1 MEEIMLYSSFA
12 ISIINLVVATIPVAF
27 HYFDWRKQLIMT
39 IAENEVTKE
48 NFKLTIVY
56 YNNGYKSMILANS
69 YISLNNRNKVNAF
82 TKDNMFASMKGMNP
96 IMLEGKKHCGIEI
109 EYPISDLSK
118 IENDIDIHVHTS
130 YVCFEGMYYTDN
142 SIVGMLNRNDEAPI
156 IVSVSHKSIE
166 LSKEQPIATMRGYI
180 ERLNS

>member
-1 MEEIMLYSSFA
+1 MIANIISSLSFIVSFIALYFS
-12 ISIINLVVATIPVAF
+12 LKPVLCKKKELF
-27 HYFDWRKQLIMT
+27 MT
-39 IAENEVTKE
+39 VAENGIDRDKIR
-48 NFKLTIVY
+48 LSIVY

-82 TKDNMFASMKGMNP
+82 AKDNMFASMKGMKP

-109 EYPISDLSK
+109 EYPISDLPK

-142 SIVGMLNRNDEAPI
+142 SIVGILNRNDETPM
-156 IVSVSHKSIE
+156 IVSVFHERIE

-180 ERLNS
+180 EKVKFIN